1 MRKEER
7 KRKEAQVR
15 RLKKKAKLGSSETA
29 KRLGIPEACKYS
41 QERIKTAQ
49 KKKPKKNTRNRG
61 WARLSQVSNDPARKR
76 RKKLGA
82 TFHNASGWHLGE
94 PK

>member
-1 MRKEER
+1 M
-7 KRKEAQVR
+7 RKEAQVR
-15 RLKKKAKLGSSETA
+15 RLKKKAKPGSSETA
-29 KRLGIPEACKYS
+29 KRLEIPEACKYS

-49 KKKPKKNTRNRG
+49 KKKSKRNTRNRG
-61 WARLSQVSNDPARKR
+61 LARPSQVSNDPARKR

-82 TFHNASGWHLGE
+82 TSHSASGWHLRE